1 MSIPVAKFR
10 DVADGV
16 QPGQFM
22 IGDREPVASL
32 ADLDPIYKRLLDE
45 VATFGRP

>member
-1 MSIPVAKFR
+1 VSISVAKFR

-22 IGDREPVASL
+22 IGDREP
-32 ADLDPIYKRLLDE
+32 KM
-45 VATFGRP
+45 ATFGRP

>member
-1 MSIPVAKFR
+1 VAKFR
-10 DVADGV
+10 DVADGI

-32 ADLDPIYKRLLDE
+32 ADSTGLQ
-45 VATFGRP
+45 AAA